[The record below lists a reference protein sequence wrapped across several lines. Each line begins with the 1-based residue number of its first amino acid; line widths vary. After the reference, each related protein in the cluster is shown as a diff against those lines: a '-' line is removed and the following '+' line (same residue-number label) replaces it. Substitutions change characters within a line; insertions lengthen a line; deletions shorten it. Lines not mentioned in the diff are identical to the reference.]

1 MIYEN
6 DYNMTFLATT
16 VAVMMDLSIEPWL
29 TVDDIV
35 MGGLSSGQ
43 MLVIDEG
50 LVFQGR
56 LSYKITADFRRCAG
70 GSTKT

>member
-16 VAVMMDLSIEPWL
+16 VAVMMDLSIELWL
-29 TVDDIV
+29 TVDDVV

-56 LSYKITADFRRCAG
+56 LSYKITAGFRQCAG
-70 GSTKT
+70 GSKKT